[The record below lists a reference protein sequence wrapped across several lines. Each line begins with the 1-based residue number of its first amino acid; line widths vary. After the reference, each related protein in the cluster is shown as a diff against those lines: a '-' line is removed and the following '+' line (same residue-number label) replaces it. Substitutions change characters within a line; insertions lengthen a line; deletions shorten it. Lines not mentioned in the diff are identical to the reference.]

1 MANEVSVEI
10 TIEEKDALRA
20 LTKLTRGIDTTTD
33 KASKGAKKMDMAFAS
48 FAGNLAAGAA
58 LKGLGLITD
67 GVKAMVSQIG
77 TLTDA
82 ASVQE
87 DAINDLNN
95 ALVRGGEFSKKT
107 SLEMQKF
114 ASELQQVS
122 KFGDEAILSQMAFA
136 QSMGATG
143 EQSKTV
149 LAAAADMASALN
161 IDLNSAVRNISKTLG
176 GYAGELGEVIPE
188 LKNLTAEQLKAGLG
202 IDLLAQKFKGAAESQ
217 ISTFSGAIE
226 QASNTFGDLQ
236 ETLGFTITQS
246 PVVIAAIK
254 GLSKGVLAL
263 DGIVKENSETIRSYA
278 EGVLIGALT
287 GGINFAGQ
295 AVIKFNAVLVSTK
308 NFMNFLVDG
317 SLAALQ
323 GLQEFSAGL
332 IGAVSSVQNFLGLST
347 EASDSLQASV
357 LRSIEVTK
365 LARLAND
372 EEVANRIMRQQ
383 ELAENVTMVTETIN
397 TAILSEATV
406 KEGTDLRIVQSEKN
420 KQILLKK
427 TRDDAEKARQKAAE
441 QNFLFQKA
449 WDKQTQKEKV
459 ASLKGALGTIATLQQ
474 SGSKEGF
481 AIGKAAAIADH
492 GINAVSAVSKAL
504 GSAPPPFNFILAGLV
519 GAAMAV
525 QGAKIAS
532 ASPPGFE
539 NGGVVGGFTGA
550 SAGPDNVNINARRGE
565 MFLNASQQRN
575 LFDDINNR
583 STGSNDGE
591 TIAALVNQPII
602 LQVDN
607 KEIARAVRNAERDGF
622 QVAI

>member
-122 KFGDEAILSQMAFA
+122 KFGNEAILSQMAFA

-287 GGINFAGQ
+287 GGINYAGQ